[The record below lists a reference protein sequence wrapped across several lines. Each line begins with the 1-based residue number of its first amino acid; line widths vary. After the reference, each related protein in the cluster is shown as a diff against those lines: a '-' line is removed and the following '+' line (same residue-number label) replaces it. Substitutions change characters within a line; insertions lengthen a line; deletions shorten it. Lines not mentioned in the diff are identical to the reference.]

1 MFEPEYRASFR
12 VLRREIGLFPTLKIT
27 LSSLLKSKKIQF
39 RDNEFDIIANKKA
52 ILKNHFRLLA
62 SLYSEMIQH
71 YTEEKTLEVMHKILV
86 QCGPIFM
93 RGFKPLGPNE
103 ELINFIPIYKEF
115 ESQNLIFDVVKESP
129 TRFEIVVK
137 RCLIYEAFKE
147 LGLEKITHLMCD
159 IAFLFFK
166 NYHPQLLYYK
176 DQMIAKGNESCH
188 EVFIWQN

>member
-12 VLRREIGLFPTLKIT
+12 VLRREIGLFPTLKIA
-27 LSSLLKSKKIQF
+27 LIALLKSRNIQF
-39 RDNEFDIIANKKA
+39 IENDLDITAKKKTK
-52 ILKNHFRLLA
+52 LKSHFKLLA
-62 SLYSEMIQH
+62 LVYREMMQH
-71 YTEEKTLEVMHKILV
+71 YTEEKTLEVMHRILV

-103 ELINFIPIYKEF
+103 DLSNFIQIYKEF
-115 ESQNLIFDVVKESP
+115 ESQNLIFDVIKESP

-147 LGLEKITHLMCD
+147 LGLEKITQWICD
-159 IAFLFFK
+159 IAFLFFE
-166 NYHPQLLYYK
+166 NYHPQLLYSK
-176 DQMIAKGNESCH
+176 DQMIAKGNERCH